1 MDRFARTLG
10 FVMVGLTV
18 WVAVASH
25 PPLAEAAVRS
35 AIPSQIDVLA
45 VVTLVGGTVGGY
57 ITFAGAHRLLDAGVS
72 GEAQIGAVTR
82 SATRAIGIASL
93 MRVLLFLA
101 ALGVVSGGTALDPAN
116 PPASVFRVATGDLGY
131 RVFGI
136 VMWSA
141 AITSVVGAAY
151 TSVSFLRSLS
161 PGVDRR
167 WRAWIIGFIVV
178 SAGVFLLVGRP
189 VKVLILVGAL
199 NALVLPIGLVTML
212 VASRRPAIVG
222 AYRHPAA
229 LAGLGWVVAVAMTA
243 MGGWTLWQELP
254 RMFR

>member
-1 MDRFARTLG
+1 
-10 FVMVGLTV
+10 
-18 WVAVASH
+18 
-25 PPLAEAAVRS
+25 
-35 AIPSQIDVLA
+35 
-45 VVTLVGGTVGGY
+45 
-57 ITFAGAHRLLDAGVS
+57 
-72 GEAQIGAVTR
+72 
-82 SATRAIGIASL
+82 
-93 MRVLLFLA
+93 
-101 ALGVVSGGTALDPAN
+101 
-116 PPASVFRVATGDLGY
+116 
-131 RVFGI
+131 
-136 VMWSA
+136 MWSA

-167 WRAWIIGFIVV
+167 WRAWIIGFIVG

-222 AYRHPAA
+222 GYRHPAA